1 VSFGEISLSCRE
13 GWSAYACGSRP
24 EQVAHPVDLVRAMAT
39 QMMSVV
45 IPTRDTMRL
54 TLRCL
59 ETLAA
64 CRPEE
69 MIVVDDGGSDAT
81 SAAIRESFPD
91 VRLIRLD
98 VPRGF
103 TRAANRGLSEAQGE
117 ILLLLNSDT
126 ELERRSLDAL
136 RAAMRSDPRLGVA
149 GGNLRFPDG
158 TPQWSGGREPT
169 ATWLFGLA
177 SGLPELLARVPGYRA
192 VRPVS
197 GGGSGLDVDWVTG
210 AALAM
215 RREVWE
221 RCGPL
226 DETFRFYCQDLDL
239 CLRAKDTGWNL
250 RVLPEF
256 VVLHHQGA
264 TIERSSAA
272 GSAQDPALL
281 WGDLV
286 RWAAKRRGARWA
298 RRVARILRAGGRM
311 RLLGRKVR
319 RLALAAAH
327 RGAWNEQSL
336 AYSRALNAVS
346 SAIAEVAAAQGEVRA
361 HE

>member
-1 VSFGEISLSCRE
+1 MLSPRVS
-13 GWSAYACGSRP
+13 A
-24 EQVAHPVDLVRAMAT
+24 
-39 QMMSVV
+39 V
-45 IPTRDTMRL
+45 IPARDTIKL

-98 VPRGF
+98 VPQGF
-103 TRAANRGLSEAQGE
+103 TRAANRGLSAAEGE

-126 ELERRSLDAL
+126 ELEPRSLDAL
-136 RAAMRSDPRLGVA
+136 RAAMRSDPRLGIA

-158 TPQWSGGREPT
+158 TPQWSGGRKPT
-169 ATWLFGLA
+169 GRWFFGLA
-177 SGLPELLARVPGYRA
+177 SGLPGLLARVPGYRA

-197 GGGSGLDVDWVTG
+197 GGGSGQDVDWVTG

-215 RREVWE
+215 KREVWE

-226 DETFRFYCQDLDL
+226 DETFHFYCQDLDF
-239 CLRAKDTGWNL
+239 CIRAKDAGWSVG
-250 RVLPEF
+250 VLPNF

-264 TIERSSAA
+264 TIQRSIAT

-298 RRVARILRAGGRM
+298 RRVGHILHVGGRI
-311 RLLGRKVR
+311 RLFGRKIR
-319 RLALAAAH
+319 RLALAAAD
-327 RGAWNEQSL
+327 RDRWDRESL
-336 AYSRALNAVS
+336 AYSKALRAVS
-346 SAIAEVAAAQGEVRA
+346 SAITEVAEVREEVGSDD
-361 HE
+361 